1 MIIDKP
7 YYMNRRDNPN
17 SSVHNKEKVYCMNVE
32 YDHIRELLV
41 RDKEGMGAFP
51 FNVLVKEV

>member
-1 MIIDKP
+1 MIKP

-32 YDHIRELLV
+32 YDQYQRVAGE
-41 RDKEGMGAFP
+41 R
-51 FNVLVKEV
+51 